1 MSEHEKSILNDVKK
15 YLGLDSEYK
24 VFDQDV
30 IAHINSAFFT
40 LTQLG
45 VGPKEGFYINDETSI
60 WSDYGGGSFS
70 TSPLKT
76 YIYIRARILFDPP
89 TTSFALDALQ
99 KQAVE
104 LEWRLNVYAEG
115 PENPWNTIS

>member
-1 MSEHEKSILNDVKK
+1 MSEYEKSILNDVKK
-15 YLGLDSEYK
+15 YLGVDVDYK
-24 VFDQDV
+24 VFDQDI

-45 VGPKEGFYINDETSI
+45 VGPREGFFINDESYA
-60 WSDYGGGSFS
+60 WSAYGGNSFS
-70 TSPLKT
+70 VSPLKT

-115 PENPWNTIS
+115 PESPWKIVS